1 MIVAASREGDIPV
14 LASFLEDV
22 PIGSR
27 LK

>member
-1 MIVAASREGDIPV
+1 MIVAASLEGGNPV

-22 PIGSR
+22 PIGAR